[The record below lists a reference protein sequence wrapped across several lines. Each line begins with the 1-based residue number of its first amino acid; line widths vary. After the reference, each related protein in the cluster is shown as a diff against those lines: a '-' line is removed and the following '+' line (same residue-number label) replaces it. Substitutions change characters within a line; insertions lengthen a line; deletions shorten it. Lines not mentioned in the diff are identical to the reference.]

1 MSGAETLRD
10 RLLREF
16 GVDLPIRGGPG
27 MEAAPIVVTAGDLQD
42 AVDVQMQVLRYVG
55 MGSRAAWRLTGQE
68 VITPGRGIVRAAID
82 TVAVREHGVVT
93 GQEAVYFVLD
103 ALPAD
108 APTTSLPTP
117 SGFVDPRSGIHLP
130 CQLGWLH
137 LSDATRSEPGGPGV
151 ASSVAYDSVAIEGTV
166 DVYDRGGRQVTDDV
180 ESAPVIGEFQSAVA
194 DALSATPGAEVRH
207 RAMFRDPSGRGRCLL
222 AIVDLPGDPMS
233 AVLLTLRNG
242 WFVKACMT
250 FDATERE
257 FGRIAH
263 ESMEAFVEAARPGPR

>member
-1 MSGAETLRD
+1 MSGSEALRD

-27 MEAAPIVVTAGDLQD
+27 REAAPIVVTAGDLQD
-42 AVDVQMQVLRYVG
+42 AVDVQMQVLRCVG

-68 VITPGRGIVRAAID
+68 VITPGRGIVRAVID
-82 TVAVREHGVVT
+82 TVMVREHGVVT
-93 GQEAVYFVLD
+93 GQEAVYFMLD

-108 APTTSLPTP
+108 ALTTSLPAP
-117 SGFVDPRSGIHLP
+117 SGFVDPHSRIHLP

-137 LSDATRSEPGGPGV
+137 LCNTPSKERGDPGV
-151 ASSVAYDSVAIEGTV
+151 ASSVAYDSVAIQGTV

-180 ESAPVIGEFQSAVA
+180 ESAPVIGEFQLAVA
-194 DALSATPGAEVRH
+194 GALSATPGAEVKN
-207 RAMFRDPSGRGRCLL
+207 RAMFRDRSGRGRCLL
-222 AIVDLPGDPMS
+222 AIVDLPGDSMS

-242 WFVKACMT
+242 CFVKACMT

-263 ESMEAFVEAARPGPR
+263 ESMEAFVEVVRPGPQ